1 MKHLY
6 LGVVFV
12 VLFSVSSFAQTLSV
26 DQLIR
31 AWKVGDTSQTTQA
44 EATYADLKADIASRA
59 FTSRIASLNRY
70 LDKHPSTRLKV
81 RILMYRILGKD
92 ELDIPLDVSDT
103 RQMRHA
109 ITLAGLMGDKQL
121 LSELYTLYGERSDMA
136 SKLFYDLKAI
146 QIQNEIGYRH
156 FPMLWLRYLN
166 VSSALFNLQEFKE
179 SIVFGKRGLELMQS
193 RNSGLQ
199 DRILQLDYIGSSF
212 WKSGD
217 PDSTIYYYKEI
228 SRLLSGHSFADSDY
242 KKIWAGIVQG
252 GYGMAFYLQK
262 KYDKAV
268 PLLQENVASSGTF
281 QQLDDAAKAINV
293 LGQIHFE
300 EQKYDSALSEWKQ
313 GWRWAMIND
322 DLAKETFAVRG
333 IRNVYKALGKYDSA
347 YRYNELFHTY
357 RDTMI
362 ENISSNRLAA
372 VNARIEYGNMQGELI
387 NEKAY
392 IRHQLHI
399 RNIILAGI
407 VVITILLIL
416 FFYSYDS
423 MQRSRQE
430 KLKHE
435 RQLAQ
440 MEVENAKRQMA
451 DFSRNISEK
460 VEIIEALQSK
470 IDGEAVDP
478 ILPDLRH
485 FTILTEE
492 DWQNFKFNFEKVYP
506 EYWNRLDEKFPHLTI
521 AEKRFMALS
530 KLGLNNKEMAAASG
544 VSPQTIRV
552 LTYRLRKKLDIS
564 DTTDLKVIAYNI

>member
-6 LGVVFV
+6 LGVVFATF
-12 VLFSVSSFAQTLSV
+12 FSVSSFAQTLSV

-31 AWKVGDTSQTTQA
+31 AWKAGDTSQTTLA
-44 EATYADLKADIASRA
+44 EATYADLKAHITGQA
-59 FTSRIASLNRY
+59 FTSRIAALNRY
-70 LDKHPSTRLKV
+70 LDEHPSTRLKV

-92 ELDIPLDVSDT
+92 ELNIPLDVSDT
-103 RQMRHA
+103 RQMRRA
-109 ITLAGLMGDKQL
+109 ITLTGLMGDKQL
-121 LSELYTLYGERSDMA
+121 LSELYTLYGERSELA

-166 VSSALFNLQEFKE
+166 VSGALFSLQEFKE

-193 RNSGLQ
+193 CNSSLQ
-199 DRILQLDYIGSSF
+199 DHILQLDYIGSSF

-217 PDSTIYYYKEI
+217 PDSTIYYYREI
-228 SRLLSGHSFADSDY
+228 NRLLSGHSFADSNY

-262 KYDKAV
+262 KYDEAI
-268 PLLQENVASSGTF
+268 PLLRENVASSDTF
-281 QQLDDAAKAINV
+281 HQLDDAAKAINV

-300 EQKYDSALSEWKQ
+300 KQKYDSALSEWRQ
-313 GWRWAMIND
+313 GWRWAMTHD
-322 DLAKETFAVRG
+322 DLAKEAFAVKG

-347 YRYNELFHTY
+347 YKYNELFHAY

-362 ENISSNRLAA
+362 ENISNNRLAA
-372 VNARIEYGNMQGELI
+372 VNTRIEYGNMQGELI

-423 MQRSRQE
+423 RQRSRQE
-430 KLKHE
+430 KLEHE

-440 MEVENAKRQMA
+440 VEVENAKRQMA

-460 VEIIEALQSK
+460 VEMIEALQSK
-470 IDGEAVDP
+470 INGEAADP

-492 DWQNFKFNFEKVYP
+492 DWQDFKYNFEKVYP
-506 EYWNRLDEKFPHLTI
+506 DYWNRLDEKFPHLTI

-552 LTYRLRKKLDIS
+552 LTHRLRKKLNIS
-564 DTTDLKVIAYNI
+564 ETTDLKVIAYNI